1 MTNVSTSC
9 WVGAS
14 DLQGQHSESHLVKSE
29 GWTSSNPY
37 KKKCVT
43 PLGSLRRC
51 LWRNKSRSG
60 LKPILDPVTSSPWDA
75 SSQPSFSFP
84 SSFSQWIFT
93 TSLPL
98 SWDLATMHL
107 VQEATETHYLI
118 SISDGGKLNSGQ
130 DRNRAKKP
138 CEKSNEV
145 IAMVAFLCTLFW
157 ISKAVPLNK

>member
-1 MTNVSTSC
+1 
-9 WVGAS
+9 
-14 DLQGQHSESHLVKSE
+14 
-29 GWTSSNPY
+29 
-37 KKKCVT
+37 
-43 PLGSLRRC
+43 
-51 LWRNKSRSG
+51 
-60 LKPILDPVTSSPWDA
+60 
-75 SSQPSFSFP
+75 
-84 SSFSQWIFT
+84 
-93 TSLPL
+93 
-98 SWDLATMHL
+98 MHL